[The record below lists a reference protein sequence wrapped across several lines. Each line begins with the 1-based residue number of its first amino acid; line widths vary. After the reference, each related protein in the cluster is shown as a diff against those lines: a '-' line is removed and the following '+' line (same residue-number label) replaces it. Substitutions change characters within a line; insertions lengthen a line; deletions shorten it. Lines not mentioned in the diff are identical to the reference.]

1 MFSNRKTPVKAQG
14 DGYDDEQHLVAAVS
28 EFKKVEAS
36 NQIMADQLHQRL
48 ASPFQITAKPCE
60 ASRAAV
66 LQCYQQLQGSTA
78 AANCDAASSS
88 SPATLPGTST
98 DRNSV
103 SAAPDEARLS
113 IPYQRCYE
121 TTLAYRQCVADT
133 LAKHLA
139 LVAAFEQRGAQ
150 QKIMQEAVAK
160 APAQPQ

>member
-1 MFSNRKTPVKAQG
+1 MFSSRKTPAKVQG

-36 NQIMADQLHQRL
+36 NQTMVDQLHQRL

-60 ASRAAV
+60 ASRLAV
-66 LQCYQQLQGSTA
+66 LQCYQQLQ
-78 AANCDAASSS
+78 S
-88 SPATLPGTST
+88 SPAATNSDAAAST
-98 DRNSV
+98 PPETWSDSKSV
-103 SAAPDEARLS
+103 HPAPDGAWLS

-121 TTLAYRQCVADT
+121 TALAYHQCVEDT

-150 QKIMQEAVAK
+150 QKIMQQAVGK
-160 APAQPQ
+160 AQEEPQ